1 MRLEDMIMAEIRQ
14 EIISCSKGHYYD
26 ANRYDSCPYCS
37 TGRFSPTIDPFA
49 QLQDDGSQGDG
60 GLSRTTDAGG
70 EAPMDSR
77 GSYNDHGS
85 LGNYGNF
92 APTEAPPVRNR
103 VAESM
108 SRTQFV
114 DSSTPAGAPVPVVGW
129 LVAVEGPCRGTD
141 YRIHTGYN
149 YIGREAGDICICGD
163 NTISAEKDANVT
175 YVPQTRKFYIAHE
188 LGKNVLL
195 VNDLPVIGGGMEIN
209 GYDMI
214 TIGTTKL
221 MFVAAC
227 GERFSWGND

>member
-1 MRLEDMIMAEIRQ
+1 MAEIRQ
-14 EIISCSKGHYYD
+14 KIISCSKGHYYD
-26 ANRYDSCPYCS
+26 ANRYESCPYCS

-49 QLQDDGSQGDG
+49 QPQDNSQGSG

-70 EAPMDSR
+70 EDTFDNR
-77 GSYNDHGS
+77 GNYGDY
-85 LGNYGNF
+85 GNYGNF
-92 APTEAPPVRNR
+92 APTEIPQVRNK

-108 SRTQFV
+108 SKTQFV
-114 DSSTPAGAPVPVVGW
+114 DSSTPVGAPAPVVGW
-129 LVAVEGPCRGTD
+129 LLAVEGPCRGTD

-149 YIGREAGDICICGD
+149 YIGREAGDICIRGD

-188 LGKNVLL
+188 QGKNVLL
-195 VNDLPVIGGGMEIN
+195 VNNLPVIGGGIEIN
-209 GYDMI
+209 SYDMI

-227 GERFSWGND
+227 GEKFTWGNE